1 MVHLAYNSD
10 SALLLL
16 FFLLLG
22 RFVAVMEVKLGFG
35 DQLVLVDV
43 IVIVIR
49 PQCIVP
55 LSGI

>member
-10 SALLLL
+10 TALLLL
-16 FFLLLG
+16 FFLLFG

-49 PQCIVP
+49 PQRIVP
-55 LSGI
+55 LSRI

>member
-10 SALLLL
+10 TALLLL
-16 FFLLLG
+16 FFLLFG
-22 RFVAVMEVKLGFG
+22 RFVAVVEVKLGFG

-49 PQCIVP
+49 PQRIVP
-55 LSGI
+55 LSRI